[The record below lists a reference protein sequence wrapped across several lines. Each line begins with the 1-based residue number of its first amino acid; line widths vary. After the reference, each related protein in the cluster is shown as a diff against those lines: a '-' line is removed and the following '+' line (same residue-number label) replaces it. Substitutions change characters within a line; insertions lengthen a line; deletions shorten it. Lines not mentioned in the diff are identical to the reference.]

1 MSSLPDRFKKV
12 AVALAVSG
20 LSALAVLPVAARA
33 ADALRPEVAK
43 PLNDAQNLYRAHHYD
58 DALGKIAQAA
68 AVPNKTPYET
78 YMVEEMRGAAAMAAG
93 QNGVAAQAYESLLAG
108 GQLKGEDE
116 QRTTA
121 ALAGIY
127 FQQKNYAQAIKVAQR
142 YQKAGG
148 TDPQMATLLVE
159 SYYLSGDYGNAVRLL
174 NANIDSQVH
183 AGHVPDEAQLQL
195 LGTCAQH
202 ANDQGAYRGAL
213 EKLVAYHPK
222 QSYWDDLLHSVRSKP
237 GYLGALDVDTYRLR
251 RATGSLTSADDYME
265 MTQLAIV
272 SGSTAEG
279 KQVIDQGFSSGVL
292 GHDAQAD
299 REHRLQAL
307 AAKRVQSGTDQNG
320 NQVAPFD
327 AAFNQVFAG
336 EAKQGLATM
345 EALVA
350 KDGLDHPDLA
360 QLRLG
365 EAYYFAG
372 QKQRAVQTFKAV
384 KGTDGSADLA
394 QLWILVAS
402 KP

>member
-1 MSSLPDRFKKV
+1 MNSSGRFRK
-12 AVALAVSG
+12 AALALAVSG
-20 LSALAVLPVAARA
+20 LSALAVLPAVTRA
-33 ADALRPEVAK
+33 AETLRPDVAK
-43 PLNDAQNLYRAHHYD
+43 PLNDAQTLYRDHKYQ

-68 AVPNKTPYET
+68 AVPNKTPSET

-93 QNGVAAQAYESLLAG
+93 QSGVAVQAYESLLAS
-108 GQLKGEDE
+108 GQLKGADE
-116 QRTTA
+116 QQTTA

-148 TDPQMATLLVE
+148 TDPQMGTLLVE
-159 SYYLSGDYGNAVRLL
+159 SYYLSGDYTSAVRLL
-174 NANIDSQVH
+174 NTSVDSQVR
-183 AGHVPDEAQLQL
+183 AGRVPDEAQLQL

-202 ANDQGAYRGAL
+202 ANDQTAYRGAL

-222 QSYWDDLLHSVRSKP
+222 QSYWDDLLHSIRSKP

-251 RATGSLTSADDYME
+251 RATGSLASADDYME
-265 MTQLAIV
+265 MTQLALV

-292 GHDAQAD
+292 GHDAQAE

-307 AAKRVQSGTDQNG
+307 AAKRVQSNMDQNG
-320 NQVAPFD
+320 NQIAPFD

-336 EAKQGLATM
+336 QVQAGLAAM
-345 EALVA
+345 EAIIA
-350 KDGLDHPDLA
+350 KGGLEHADLA

-372 QKQRAVQTFKAV
+372 QKAKAVQAFRNV

-394 QLWILVAS
+394 QLWVLVAS

>member
-1 MSSLPDRFKKV
+1 MSSSGRFRK
-12 AVALAVSG
+12 AALALAVSG
-20 LSALAVLPVAARA
+20 LSALAVLPAAAHA
-33 ADALRPEVAK
+33 ADTLRPDVAK
-43 PLNDAQNLYRAHHYD
+43 PLNDAQTLYRAHKYQ

-78 YMVEEMRGAAAMAAG
+78 YMVEEMRGSAAMAAG
-93 QNGVAAQAYESLLAG
+93 QNGVAAQAYESLLAS
-108 GQLKGEDE
+108 GQLKGAEE
-116 QRTTA
+116 QQTTA

-127 FQQKNYAQAIKVAQR
+127 FQEKNYAQAIKVAQR

-148 TDPQMATLLVE
+148 NDPQMATLLVE
-159 SYYLSGDYGNAVRLL
+159 SYYLSGDYASAARLL
-174 NANIDSQVH
+174 NASVDSQVR
-183 AGHVPDEAQLQL
+183 AGRVPAEDQLQL

-202 ANDQGAYRGAL
+202 ANDQAAYRGAL

-222 QSYWDDLLHSVRSKP
+222 QSYWDDLLHSIRSKP

-251 RATGSLTSADDYME
+251 RATGSLASADDYME
-265 MTQLAIV
+265 LTQLAIV

-307 AAKRVQSGTDQNG
+307 AAKRVQSSTDQNG
-320 NQVAPFD
+320 NQAAPFD

-336 EAKQGLATM
+336 QAKQGLADM
-345 EALVA
+345 EAIIA
-350 KDGLDHPDLA
+350 KGGLDHPDLA

-372 QKQRAVQTFKAV
+372 QKARAVQAFKAV

-402 KP
+402 KS